1 LEGEEQ
7 ILEKIQPGVTAGEL
21 FEVAIERV
29 KMGIPQY
36 KRHHVG
42 HGIGL
47 EIYEP
52 PMLVPHSDFELQP
65 GMVLCVETPYYELE
79 WGGLQVEDMIVVTE
93 NGYRLLTKSNR
104 ELIEIDDL

>member
-1 LEGEEQ
+1 
-7 ILEKIQPGVTAGEL
+7 
-21 FEVAIERV
+21 
-29 KMGIPQY
+29 MGIPQY

-79 WGGLQVEDMIVVTE
+79 WGGLQ
-93 NGYRLLTKSNR
+93 GR
-104 ELIEIDDL
+104 